1 MNRSDRHGWGGP
13 EFRSFFSPARS
24 VTHTRARTNLKLLLP
39 IKSSSLHPFF
49 LVNKMHPLRLFCPLL
64 KYPNSSRMWKYVF
77 SPHFPYGRGRNEG
90 RENIYKVATPPS
102 RDLLLCFP
110 SLFFSSLVLFLL
122 FPPPALLP
130 GRDDM
135 TTAAAVDAAA
145 AATCVVNILHGSL
158 RWLFLLFSQP
168 KRKILNGRRTTS
180 YWLTI
185 DTSDFSE
192 MKGEMLGLK
201 YVFLSI
207 ICHRRKSKRTL
218 IFELNVQVS
227 ISTMFP
233 FKKRLRV

>member
-1 MNRSDRHGWGGP
+1 MCSP
-13 EFRSFFSPARS
+13 PIFRTVADGMRGEKISIKLQHRLQEIYYYVS
-24 VTHTRARTNLKLLLP
+24 RA
-39 IKSSSLHPFF
+39 F
-49 LVNKMHPLRLFCPLL
+49 
-64 KYPNSSRMWKYVF
+64 
-77 SPHFPYGRGRNEG
+77 
-90 RENIYKVATPPS
+90 
-102 RDLLLCFP
+102 
-110 SLFFSSLVLFLL
+110 FFSSLVLFLL

-135 TTAAAVDAAA
+135 TTAAAAVDAAA

-227 ISTMFP
+227 ISTIFP
-233 FKKRLRV
+233 LKKRLRV